1 MVLFQRGRSKSSPP
15 GFLNVGYGG
24 SDDEEQN
31 VYQRGKNSKNQYSS
45 SCSRK
50 TGQNSINFSPFRII
64 QAICFGLIC
73 LQFIRSH
80 KNVQNL
86 NMEMFELQGEYESSN
101 IHIVG
106 LEQELDSAH
115 GDFYLLQMKL
125 LAGNSNEQTH
135 HAGLSESE
143 RKAVTDKIIEK
154 QEHQV
159 DRIDQ
164 LQKRIQKNYEVE
176 LRRRYVLS
184 MLCSLSS
191 I

>member
-1 MVLFQRGRSKSSPP
+1 
-15 GFLNVGYGG
+15 
-24 SDDEEQN
+24 
-31 VYQRGKNSKNQYSS
+31 
-45 SCSRK
+45 
-50 TGQNSINFSPFRII
+50 
-64 QAICFGLIC
+64 
-73 LQFIRSH
+73 
-80 KNVQNL
+80 
-86 NMEMFELQGEYESSN
+86 MEMFELQGEYESSN

-125 LAGNSNEQTH
+125 LAGNSNEQTR

-143 RKAVTDKIIEK
+143 RKGVTDKIIEK

-176 LRRRYVLS
+176 LGRRYVLS